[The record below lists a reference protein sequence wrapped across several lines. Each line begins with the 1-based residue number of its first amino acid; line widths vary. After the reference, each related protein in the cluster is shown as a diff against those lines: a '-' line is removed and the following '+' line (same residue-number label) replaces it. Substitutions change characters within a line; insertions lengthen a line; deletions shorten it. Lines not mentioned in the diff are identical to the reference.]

1 MCTKRDLFLG
11 AGAGCW
17 GRHLNRV
24 IDKVTAETQ
33 GPAQAGRNNN
43 RQRSCACYEPGVSET
58 AQVGVGKG
66 AERHGPAVPSA
77 RPEPE
82 VVHL

>member
-1 MCTKRDLFLG
+1 MGTKRDLFLG

-17 GRHLNRV
+17 GWHLNCV
-24 IDKVTAETQ
+24 IVKVTTETQ
-33 GPAQAGRNNN
+33 GPAQAGSNNN
-43 RQRSCACYEPGVSET
+43 RQRSCACYKPGVLET

-66 AERHGPAVPSA
+66 AERRGQVVPSA